1 MFLNWIETAKELVIK
16 QNKEWVE
23 ILTGWE
29 SSNSYSIFD
38 DQGYKRADIF
48 ERSKGLFDNLLKQF
62 WGSHRGFEAVI
73 LNTNN
78 TEAIKLQRSAYL
90 FFSSMNILDEHGT
103 FVGQVKRRFGI
114 IFKKYDL
121 LDKDMRVYAYIKSP
135 LWAIWTFR
143 VYLPGEST
151 PAASISK
158 QWSGLLKESF
168 TDTDNFKL
176 SFGTHIWSKSERCV
190 LLAAA
195 ISIDFDFFENNH
207 KRD

>member
-1 MFLNWIETAKELVIK
+1 MFLNWIETAKELVIR

-38 DQGYKRADIF
+38 EQGYKRADIF

-62 WGSHRGFEAVI
+62 WGSHRGFEAII

-78 TEAIKLQRSAYL
+78 TAAIRFQRSAYL
-90 FFSSMNILDEHGT
+90 FFSSLTVIDEQEVALGH
-103 FVGQVKRRFGI
+103 VKRRFGI

-121 LDKDMRVYAYIKSP
+121 IDKDMKVFACIKSP
-135 LWAIWTFR
+135 IWAIWTFR
-143 VYLPGEST
+143 VYLPREST

-158 QWSGLLKESF
+158 QWSGLLKEAF

-176 SFGTHIWSKSERCV
+176 SFGTHMWSKNERCV

-195 ISIDFDFFENNH
+195 IAIDFDFFENNN